1 VNRKVDWTVVALL
14 LLAAAVRFPGLG
26 ERSLWFDEAL
36 SGAIARLDTVQ
47 VLTNVV
53 GSSHPPGYYFI
64 LHLWRTLSGSDCGQ
78 SGDCE
83 QSGEF
88 ALRFP
93 SAWCSLAAAALVA
106 RLGHDLFGRRVA
118 RLAALGMAW
127 APFQVYYAQEA
138 RMYGVAVAL
147 SSSMI
152 WMFIQAIREGNRG
165 IWWCY
170 GLFAVLGLYVHYYI
184 ALVMAALHVWL
195 LLDRK
200 RMRQVLMPL
209 LVSDVLI
216 VLAFAPQ
223 LAQFRV
229 EAGEFLGSARW
240 RVAPHPL
247 EPLRTLHYLLFSHVM
262 PLWIVPMGL
271 FLIIGVLAIGVLWV
285 WRRRDSKSQMLILIV
300 FLPIIFV
307 LCVSLLVTPVYVER
321 SFAVV
326 TPALMLLLARSV
338 VVAPRRSPVPY
349 LGTLLV
355 ILMATGTGLYHIQDD
370 PAKPPLRDAL
380 AIVAQQAEVKEG
392 ILHLQDASYLT
403 ALYYEPGTAG
413 ALMDVGQRLWL
424 SPEAYALFGGRVI
437 RSDDYIPS
445 GRVWLMTM
453 PGYMDPPQRA
463 FLDKWEGERPAVQSW
478 DWDGAV
484 QVRLYAWEE

>member
-1 VNRKVDWTVVALL
+1 MNRRVDWTVVVLL

-47 VLTNVV
+47 VLTNAV

-64 LHLWRTLSGSDCGQ
+64 LHLWYALDEAGSGQ
-78 SGDCE
+78 V
-83 QSGEF
+83 GEF

-93 SAWCSLAAAALVA
+93 SAWCSLAAVALVA
-106 RLGHDLFGRRVA
+106 RLGYDLFGRRVA
-118 RLAALGMAW
+118 RLAALGMAL

-138 RMYGVAVAL
+138 RMYGAAIAL
-147 SSSMI
+147 SSGMI
-152 WMFIQAIREGNRG
+152 WMFIKEIREGNRG

-170 GLFAVLGLYVHYYI
+170 GLFAAVGLYVHYYI

-209 LVSDVLI
+209 LISDVLI

-223 LAQFRV
+223 LAQFRA

-240 RVAPHPL
+240 RVVPHPL

-262 PLWIVPMGL
+262 PLWIVPLGL
-271 FLIIGVLAIGVLWV
+271 FLVIGILAIGVLWV
-285 WRRRDSKSQMLILIV
+285 WRRRDSKSQMLMLVV
-300 FLPIIFV
+300 FLPIVVV
-307 LCVSLLVTPVYVER
+307 LCVSLLMTPVYVER

-338 VVAPRRSPVPY
+338 SVAPRRSPLPY
-349 LGTLLV
+349 LWALLV
-355 ILMATGTGLYHIQDD
+355 VLMAAGVGLYHTQDD

-380 AIVAQQAEVKEG
+380 AIVAQQAEEGDG

-403 ALYYEPGTAG
+403 ALYYEPEMAG

-437 RSDDYIPS
+437 RPDDYIPS
-445 GRVWLMTM
+445 GRVWLTTM
-453 PGYMDPPQRA
+453 PGYMDPPQQA
-463 FLDKWEGERPAVQSW
+463 FLDGWEGDRSAWQSW
-478 DWDGAV
+478 DWGGAV
-484 QVRLYAWEE
+484 QVRLYVWE